1 MPRST
6 QISHFMPMELHPV
19 LELMAR
25 RLSERSEP
33 GNRKDGFRLALVVEG
48 GAMRGVVSSAMLWA
62 LEEGGFLPCFDLA
75 VGCSAGAMNA
85 ASFLAGA
92 SGGCTREYA
101 GAFRSRRFINPARVL
116 LGRPMLDLDFSVDFS
131 STVLD
136 PGRHRRVLESSIP
149 LHCIATDVDDARRA
163 VLSDFQ
169 DIGELRLALEAS
181 SCMPL
186 VAGPPVE
193 FRGRRYLDGGICE
206 AIPLASAREL
216 GATHALVLQ
225 TRPRGLRYPPPQGFL
240 TKLIEIRL
248 RRIHPILPALYH
260 HRNHIY
266 DLTCDQV
273 DADQAKGANALP
285 AVFGLRLPEGTPP
298 VHRLERRAKVLR
310 ESTATARDFTRREVV
325 EPVLERAGRG

>member
-1 MPRST
+1 
-6 QISHFMPMELHPV
+6 MELHPV
-19 LELMAR
+19 LELMAH
-25 RLSERSEP
+25 RLAERSEP
-33 GNRKDGFRLALVVEG
+33 RQRRDGFRLALVVEG

-101 GAFRSRRFINPARVL
+101 GAFRSRRFINPLRAL
-116 LGRPMLDLDFSVDFS
+116 LGRPVLDLDYSVDFS

-136 PGRHRRVLESSIP
+136 PGRHQRCLESSIP
-149 LHCIATDVDDARRA
+149 LHCVATDIGEARRA
-163 VLSDFQ
+163 VLSDFKGV
-169 DIGELRLALEAS
+169 DELRLALEAS

-193 FRGRRYLDGGICE
+193 FRGRRYLDGGVCE
-206 AIPLASAREL
+206 AIPLATAREL

-225 TRPRGLRYPPPQGFL
+225 TRPRGLRYPPPEGLL
-240 TKLIEIRL
+240 TRLVEARL
-248 RRIHPILPALYH
+248 RLLHPVLPNLYH
-260 HRNHIY
+260 RRGHVY

-273 DADQAKGANALP
+273 DADQEKGTDALP
-285 AVFGLRLPEGTPP
+285 AVYGLRMPEGTPP
-298 VHRLERRAKVLR
+298 VSRLERRAHVLR
-310 ESTATARDFTRREVV
+310 DGAAAARDYARRSLV
-325 EPVLERAGRG
+325 EPVLRMARKD